1 VSRVR
6 RWSWVNGGL
15 RLWAA
20 AVFVFLFAPI
30 VTAVVYSFNKGV
42 LGRQSSSF
50 TGFTTHWYPDAWAQG
65 ELRHVVG
72 VSFRVAIAT
81 AVLATVLG
89 TITGLVLGR
98 RRGVIPLLLE
108 VLVYLLL
115 IVPEIV
121 LAVSLL
127 LFYSKSGIGLGL
139 WPLVFAHSPFT
150 IALVAIIVRSRVVAL
165 DRATEDAAADLGAG
179 AWRTFWDV
187 TFPQLRPAMVA
198 GAILA
203 FTFSFDDLVISLFLS
218 TPTVTTLPVFLFG
231 TVKTGV
237 RPDVYAIA
245 AMMLAFTLVMLSAS
259 AILYRWQSRRS
270 GAASRLATVLGGGAE
285 APAPAA
291 TVA

>member
-6 RWSWVNGGL
+6 RFSWVNGAL
-15 RLWAA
+15 RLWAL
-20 AVFVFLFAPI
+20 AVLVFLFAPI
-30 VTAVVYSFNKGV
+30 VTAVVYSFNKGS
-42 LGRQSSSF
+42 LGRQTAAF
-50 TGFTTHWYPDAWAQG
+50 TGFTTHWYPDAWANG

-81 AVLATVLG
+81 AVFATVLG
-89 TITGLVLGR
+89 TLTGLVLGR

-121 LAVSLL
+121 LAVSQL

-139 WPLVFAHSPFT
+139 WQLVAAHSPFT

-187 TFPQLRPAMVA
+187 TFPQLRPAIIA
-198 GAILA
+198 GLILA

-245 AMMLAFTLVMLSAS
+245 AMMLAFTLVTLGGA
-259 AILYRWQSRRS
+259 ALLYRWQSRRS
-270 GAASRLATVLGGGAE
+270 GTATRLTTVLGGGE
-285 APAPAA
+285 AVPAVPMSAA
-291 TVA
+291 